1 MYGNEGLKLA
11 ARRAFQFLKLRGSVG
26 DEEAFVNKEH
36 FLEMVL
42 EEVGDNRERSFM
54 DGERIKRRR
63 ELCDRTSV

>member
-42 EEVGDNRERSFM
+42 EEV
-54 DGERIKRRR
+54 RR
-63 ELCDRTSV
+63 